1 MYYGSDQ
8 TMWVG
13 FYDQMRPVV
22 HTPIN
27 GIPTDSPVDQAWLYL
42 YVTEGRKFGNW
53 SQSVLENVTA
63 HPATTEW
70 MPYAVNW
77 WMPWTMPGG
86 DYGPGGVP
94 NHLGSGKV
102 GTWLR
107 LDVTA
112 AVEDMLRSGENQG
125 FLINSTVNAS
135 GVHYGLATKEY
146 WDPSKLGYIRVYF
159 RTAS

>member
-1 MYYGSDQ
+1 
-8 TMWVG
+8 
-13 FYDQMRPVV
+13 
-22 HTPIN
+22 
-27 GIPTDSPVDQAWLYL
+27 
-42 YVTEGRKFGNW
+42 
-53 SQSVLENVTA
+53 
-63 HPATTEW
+63 
-70 MPYAVNW
+70 
-77 WMPWTMPGG
+77 
-86 DYGPGGVP
+86 VP